1 MTDRRPGKDRI
12 EGKDKAPPCLLH
24 EGSLHEE
31 SLLYKN
37 KYRIPSAR
45 LQHWDY
51 GWNAAYFVTI
61 CTHNR
66 QCFFGE
72 ISNGKMELSEM
83 GKTATIYWM
92 EIPDHFPFVNLGAFV
107 VMPNHI
113 HGIVVIDKPQ
123 TVNAPIPDPVE
134 TPNLGVSTNDVAN
147 GVTNDV
153 ANGVTNGVTNDVANG
168 VTNDV
173 TNDVAND
180 VANGVTN
187 DVANGV
193 TNMNDKN
200 NDPWKPGTLGVIINQ
215 YKRKCT
221 IESRKIDPEFAWQS
235 RFHDHIIRDE
245 KSYQNISQYIINNP
259 ANWDD
264 DKFNSDKQGGI
275 Q

>member
-113 HGIVVIDKPQ
+113 HGIVVID
-123 TVNAPIPDPVE
+123 
-134 TPNLGVSTNDVAN
+134 
-147 GVTNDV
+147 
-153 ANGVTNGVTNDVANG
+153 
-168 VTNDV
+168 
-173 TNDVAND
+173 
-180 VANGVTN
+180 
-187 DVANGV
+187 
-193 TNMNDKN
+193 
-200 NDPWKPGTLGVIINQ
+200 
-215 YKRKCT
+215 RK
-221 IESRKIDPEFAWQS
+221 SVV
-235 RFHDHIIRDE
+235 
-245 KSYQNISQYIINNP
+245 
-259 ANWDD
+259 
-264 DKFNSDKQGGI
+264 
-275 Q
+275 

>member
-147 GVTNDV
+147 GV
-153 ANGVTNGVTNDVANG
+153 
-168 VTNDV
+168 
-173 TNDVAND
+173 AND
-180 VANGVTN
+180 VAN

-235 RFHDHIIRDE
+235 RFHDHIIRNE

-264 DKFNSDKQGGI
+264 DKFNSDIQGGI

>member
-31 SLLYKN
+31 NLLYKN

-134 TPNLGVSTNDVAN
+134 TPNLGVSTNGVAN
-147 GVTNDV
+147 GVTN
-153 ANGVTNGVTNDVANG
+153 N
-168 VTNDV
+168 
-173 TNDVAND
+173 
-180 VANGVTN
+180 
-187 DVANGV
+187 VANGV

-264 DKFNSDKQGGI
+264 DKFNSDIQGGI

>member
-12 EGKDKAPPCLLH
+12 EGKDKAPPCL
-24 EGSLHEE
+24 LHEE

-92 EIPDHFPFVNLGAFV
+92 EIPDHFPFVNLG
-107 VMPNHI
+107 
-113 HGIVVIDKPQ
+113 
-123 TVNAPIPDPVE
+123 
-134 TPNLGVSTNDVAN
+134 VSTNDV
-147 GVTNDV
+147 
-153 ANGVTNGVTNDVANG
+153 TNGVT
-168 VTNDV
+168 
-173 TNDVAND
+173 
-180 VANGVTN
+180 
-187 DVANGV
+187 NGV

-235 RFHDHIIRDE
+235 RFHDHIIRNE

-264 DKFNSDKQGGI
+264 DKFNSDIQGGI

>member
-134 TPNLGVSTNDVAN
+134 TPNLGVSTNDV
-147 GVTNDV
+147 
-153 ANGVTNGVTNDVANG
+153 
-168 VTNDV
+168 
-173 TNDVAND
+173 
-180 VANGVTN
+180 TN

-259 ANWDD
+259 ANWDN
-264 DKFNSDKQGGI
+264 DKSNSDMQRGI

>member
-134 TPNLGVSTNDVAN
+134 TPNLGVSTN
-147 GVTNDV
+147 GVTN
-153 ANGVTNGVTNDVANG
+153 N
-168 VTNDV
+168 
-173 TNDVAND
+173 
-180 VANGVTN
+180 
-187 DVANGV
+187 VANGV

-264 DKFNSDKQGGI
+264 DKFNSDIQGGI

>member
-147 GVTNDV
+147 GVTN
-153 ANGVTNGVTNDVANG
+153 N
-168 VTNDV
+168 
-173 TNDVAND
+173 
-180 VANGVTN
+180 
-187 DVANGV
+187 VANGV

-235 RFHDHIIRDE
+235 RFHDHIIRNE

-259 ANWDD
+259 ANWDN
-264 DKFNSDKQGGI
+264 DKFNSDIQGGI
-275 Q
+275 

>member
-31 SLLYKN
+31 NLLYKN

-134 TPNLGVSTNDVAN
+134 TPNLGVSTD
-147 GVTNDV
+147 GVTNI
-153 ANGVTNGVTNDVANG
+153 N
-168 VTNDV
+168 
-173 TNDVAND
+173 
-180 VANGVTN
+180 
-187 DVANGV
+187 V

-259 ANWDD
+259 ANWDN
-264 DKFNSDKQGGI
+264 DKFNSDIQGGI
-275 Q
+275 

>member
-134 TPNLGVSTNDVAN
+134 TPNLGVSTD
-147 GVTNDV
+147 GVTNI
-153 ANGVTNGVTNDVANG
+153 N
-168 VTNDV
+168 
-173 TNDVAND
+173 
-180 VANGVTN
+180 
-187 DVANGV
+187 V

-259 ANWDD
+259 ANWDN
-264 DKFNSDKQGGI
+264 DKFNSDIQGGI
-275 Q
+275 

>member
-1 MTDRRPGKDRI
+1 MTDRRLGKDRI

-31 SLLYKN
+31 NLLYKN

-113 HGIVVIDKPQ
+113 HGIVVIDKPGNCVRTYNNEPS
-123 TVNAPIPDPVE
+123 TVKCGGNANAAVKTTHALSLQSQSQSQSMGQNRFQNQGKNTLSSII
-134 TPNLGVSTNDVAN
+134 GSYKSS
-147 GVTNDV
+147 VTRNARV
-153 ANGVTNGVTNDVANG
+153 
-168 VTNDV
+168 
-173 TNDVAND
+173 
-180 VANGVTN
+180 
-187 DVANGV
+187 
-193 TNMNDKN
+193 
-200 NDPWKPGTLGVIINQ
+200 
-215 YKRKCT
+215 
-221 IESRKIDPEFAWQS
+221 IDPEFAWQS

-264 DKFNSDKQGGI
+264 DKFNSDIQGGI
-275 Q
+275 